1 MEVFMQFIDDKEDFE
16 FFIVESGLVDIDLVI
31 GGMIDVYYNERK
43 RIISEINYLEYNLYL
58 LVFS

>member
-31 GGMIDVYYNERK
+31 GGMIDVYYNEWK
-43 RIISEINYLEYNLYL
+43 RIISEINYLEYNL
-58 LVFS
+58 